1 MRKPVPAAPD
11 ANARVDIATAPK
23 PVEVFSYGFRVVGSA
38 PVRIGGVDSDSPA
51 EVYTCT
57 CAF

>member
-11 ANARVDIATAPK
+11 VNTRVDIATAPK
-23 PVEVFSYGFRVVGSA
+23 PVEVFSYGFRLVGSA

-51 EVYTCT
+51 EV
-57 CAF
+57 